1 VLRLKAALTL
11 HCFSRTKRLRKRL
24 ACALSL
30 YRSSLGERIMSL
42 HHSRRS
48 FISFFLAVSIAALSL
63 SGCSKGGGGNSLHV
77 KSSATSEKDLAV
89 KSAYAFAVTKSFT
102 DINQKITTAVVYN
115 VFTANYDLDATNFG
129 MTLEKPMASEDQMR
143 VVFSL
148 VGEEG
153 TKDPTPLKAGT
164 YSAKA
169 DKYMKVETVG
179 IVTRKGTAD
188 TKTWFDRNSVTGQVT
203 VTSVTDDSISG
214 DIDVTAGDNAI
225 KGAFTAKI
233 LKRK

>member
-1 VLRLKAALTL
+1 MPQQ
-11 HCFSRTKRLRKRL
+11 
-24 ACALSL
+24 
-30 YRSSLGERIMSL
+30 SS
-42 HHSRRS
+42 RS
-48 FISFFLAVSIAALSL
+48 FFILILIAVSIAALSL

-77 KSSATSEKDLAV
+77 KSPAAGEKDLAV
-89 KSAYAFAVTKSFT
+89 KSSFAFAVTKSFT

-129 MTLEKPMASEDQMR
+129 MTLEKTMASEDQMR

-153 TKDPTPLKAGT
+153 TKDPAPLKAGT

-169 DKYMKVETVG
+169 DKHMKVETVG
-179 IVTRKGTAD
+179 IVTRKGNAD
-188 TKTWFDRNSVTGQVT
+188 TKTWFDRSSLTGQVT
-203 VTSVTDDSISG
+203 LTSVTDDSISG
-214 DIDVTAGDNAI
+214 DIDVTAGDSAI
-225 KGAFTAKI
+225 KGSFTAKI

>member
-1 VLRLKAALTL
+1 MPL
-11 HCFSRTKRLRKRL
+11 HP
-24 ACALSL
+24 
-30 YRSSLGERIMSL
+30 
-42 HHSRRS
+42 SRRS
-48 FISFFLAVSIAALSL
+48 FIPILVAVSIVCSVLLA
-63 SGCSKGGGGNSLHV
+63 GCSKSGGGNSLHV
-77 KSSATSEKDLAV
+77 KSPAAGEKDVAV
-89 KSAYAFAVTKSFT
+89 KSGFAYAVTKSFT

-115 VFTANYDLDATNFG
+115 VFTADYDLDGTNFG
-129 MTLEKPMASEDQMR
+129 MTLEKPMTSEDQMR

-153 TKDPTPLKAGT
+153 TKDPAPLKAGT

-179 IVTRKGTAD
+179 IVTRKGSAD
-188 TKTWFDRNSVTGQVT
+188 TKTWFDRSTLNGQVT

-214 DIDVTAGDNAI
+214 DIDVTAGDSAI
-225 KGAFTAKI
+225 KGSFTAKI

>member
-1 VLRLKAALTL
+1 LTL

-24 ACALSL
+24 ARALSL
-30 YRSSLGERIMSL
+30 YQASLGEKIMPQQS
-42 HHSRRS
+42 SRS
-48 FISFFLAVSIAALSL
+48 FFILILIAVSIAALSL
-63 SGCSKGGGGNSLHV
+63 SGCSKGSGGNSLHV
-77 KSSATSEKDLAV
+77 KSPVVGEKDLDV
-89 KSAYAFAVTKSFT
+89 KSGYVYAVTKSFT

-129 MTLEKPMASEDQMR
+129 MTLEKTMASDDQMR

-153 TKDPTPLKAGT
+153 TKDPAPLKAGT

-179 IVTRKGTAD
+179 IVTRKGNAD
-188 TKTWFDRNSVTGQVT
+188 TKTWFDRSSLSGQVT
-203 VTSVTDDSISG
+203 LTSVTDDSISG
-214 DIDVTAGDNAI
+214 DIDVTAGDSAI
-225 KGAFTAKI
+225 KGSFTAKI

>member
-1 VLRLKAALTL
+1 
-11 HCFSRTKRLRKRL
+11 
-24 ACALSL
+24 
-30 YRSSLGERIMSL
+30 MSL
-42 HHSRRS
+42 HPLRRS
-48 FISFFLAVSIAALSL
+48 FISFFLVVSVIALSL
-63 SGCSKGGGGNSLHV
+63 SACSKGGGGNSLHV
-77 KSSATSEKDLAV
+77 KSPAAGEKDLAV
-89 KSAYAFAVTKSFT
+89 KSSFAFAVTKSFT

-129 MTLEKPMASEDQMR
+129 MTLEKTMASEDQMR

-179 IVTRKGTAD
+179 IVTRKGNAD

-214 DIDVTAGDNAI
+214 DIDVTTGDSAI
-225 KGAFTAKI
+225 KGSFTAKI

>member
-1 VLRLKAALTL
+1 MPQQS
-11 HCFSRTKRLRKRL
+11 SRNF
-24 ACALSL
+24 
-30 YRSSLGERIMSL
+30 
-42 HHSRRS
+42 
-48 FISFFLAVSIAALSL
+48 FILILIAVSIAALSL

-77 KSSATSEKDLAV
+77 KSPAAGEKDLAV
-89 KSAYAFAVTKSFT
+89 KSSFTFAVTKSFT

-115 VFTANYDLDATNFG
+115 VFTANYDLDSANFG

-153 TKDPTPLKAGT
+153 TKESAPLKAGA

-179 IVTRKGTAD
+179 IVTRKGNAD
-188 TKTWFDRNSVTGQVT
+188 TKTWFDRSSLSGQVT
-203 VTSVTDDSISG
+203 LTAVTDDSISG
-214 DIDVTAGDNAI
+214 DIEVTAGDSAI
-225 KGAFTAKI
+225 KGSFTAKI